1 MDLVLYYHPLAS
13 FCHKV
18 LIALYEHG
26 TPFEGVI
33 VRHDNADSLN
43 AFLEVWPVGK
53 MPVLRDVR
61 RGAVIPES
69 SIVVE
74 YLDQHYPGLRPML
87 PTEPEAAL
95 QVRLWD
101 RFFDHYVHQ
110 PVQKVVIDRLRGD
123 GEHDARGV
131 AEALATLDSAY
142 AMLEKQLAGREWIT
156 GDTFSLADCSAS
168 PALFYAGIVHPF
180 PPGLGALAAYF
191 ERLMAR
197 PSVRRTYDEARPY
210 FDLFPYRERIPA
222 RFLRPLETD

>member
-33 VRHDNADSLN
+33 VRHENADSLG

-74 YLDQHYPGLRPML
+74 YLDQHYPGPRPML

-110 PVQKVVIDRLRGD
+110 PVQKVVIDRLRGE

-131 AEALATLDSAY
+131 ADALATLDSAY
-142 AMLEKQLAGREWIT
+142 AMLEKQLAGREWIA

-180 PPGLGALAAYF
+180 PTGFTALAAYF
-191 ERLMAR
+191 ECLMAR
-197 PSVRRTYDEARPY
+197 PSVRRTYHEARPY

-222 RFLRPLETD
+222 RFLQPLETD